1 MTVDRVGIIEFV
13 SIIADTKARFV
24 FRAPPLSY
32 VSNIYY
38 LPFGSVVWWCSI
50 ALVFLGTAIVF
61 CTYKVKRKQNVSSGL
76 TFSDPWMIAV
86 GVVCGMEME
95 LKAKYQSGK
104 LSMVCMTKMRLNDNC
119 ISGIFV
125 VYLLF
130 GNDVHLHCVHS
141 ENHLAAAVDHQ
152 IH

>member
-1 MTVDRVGIIEFV
+1 M
-13 SIIADTKARFV
+13 IAGAKARFV
-24 FRAPPLSY
+24 LRAPPLSY

-38 LPFGSVVWWCSI
+38 LPFANVVWLCSI
-50 ALVFLGTAIVF
+50 ALVFIGTAIVF

-86 GVVCGMEME
+86 DVVCGMEME
-95 LKAKYQSGK
+95 LKAKYQSAK
-104 LSMVCMTKMRLNDNC
+104 LSMVRKTKMRLNETPGSDS
-119 ISGIFV
+119 ISDIFSV
-125 VYLLF
+125 FLLF

-141 ENHLAAAVDHQ
+141 ENYPAAAVDHQ